1 MSWRE
6 GAEALVLPHGKRSL
20 MADIE
25 RANGH
30 RPQGLLHVLHPA
42 LMSAPRPRPEDLDFD
57 LDETLASIVSLRSKV
72 PEEAFT
78 SSFLG
83 TDRQG
88 SGVLIDNDGLVLT
101 IGYLISEA
109 ESVTLSTVNGLSVQA
124 HPVAYDY
131 ESGFGLVRAIQP
143 LGVKPMALGSS
154 AEVQERDTVIV
165 GSAGGRAY
173 AISVRVVSKREFAGY
188 WEYLLDEAIFTSPPH
203 PAWSGAALIGKS
215 GHLIGI
221 GSLIVEEA
229 RRGERPAPG
238 NMFVPIDILKPIMS
252 DMVARGPHGRSG
264 RPWLGMYTAEAEDR
278 LIITGVFSGGPADE
292 AGVEAGDAIV
302 ALNGEDVE
310 SVADFYRKI
319 WASGSAGVE
328 VTLSV
333 QREGQEIHLPIR
345 TGDRRRLMR
354 APKGH

>member
-1 MSWRE
+1 
-6 GAEALVLPHGKRSL
+6 

-42 LMSAPRPRPEDLDFD
+42 LMSAPRPKPEELDFD
-57 LDETLASIVSLRSKV
+57 LDEALGAVLGLRAKV

-88 SGVLIDNDGLVLT
+88 SAVLIDDDGLALT

-109 ESVTLSTVNGLSVQA
+109 ESVTLTTVGGKSVQA

-143 LGVKPMALGSS
+143 LGVKPMAFGSS
-154 AEVQERDTVIV
+154 AEVAERDTVIV
-165 GSAGGRAY
+165 GSAGGRPY

-203 PAWSGAALIGKS
+203 PAWSGAALIGK
-215 GHLIGI
+215 GGRLIGI

-229 RRGERPAPG
+229 RKGQRPAPG
-238 NMFVPIDILKPIMS
+238 NMFVPIDLLKPIMS
-252 DMVARGPHGRSG
+252 DMLARGPQGRSG
-264 RPWLGMYTAEAEDR
+264 RPWVGMYTAEAGGK
-278 LIITGVFSGGPADE
+278 LVITGVFSGGPADQ
-292 AGVEAGDAIV
+292 AGVEAGDVIV
-302 ALNGEDVE
+302 ALNGEDLE

-319 WASGSAGVE
+319 WASGPPGVE
-328 VTLSV
+328 ITLSV
-333 QREGQEIHLPIR
+333 NREGQDMHLAIR
-345 TGDRRRLMR
+345 TSDRRRLMR
-354 APKGH
+354 APKSH

>member
-1 MSWRE
+1 
-6 GAEALVLPHGKRSL
+6 

-42 LMSAPRPRPEDLDFD
+42 LMSAPRPKPEELDFD
-57 LDETLASIVSLRSKV
+57 LDTALSAIVGLRAKV

-88 SGVLIDNDGLVLT
+88 SAVIIDESGLALT

-109 ESVTLSTVNGLSVQA
+109 ESVMLTTVDGDTVQA

-131 ESGFGLVRAIQP
+131 ESGFGLVRAIGK
-143 LGVKPMALGSS
+143 LGVKPMPIGTSQD
-154 AEVQERDTVIV
+154 VKERDTVIV
-165 GSAGGRAY
+165 GSAGGRPY

-203 PAWSGAALIGKS
+203 PAWSGAALIGP
-215 GHLIGI
+215 GGRLVGI

-229 RRGERPAPG
+229 RKGERPAPG
-238 NMFVPIDILKPIMS
+238 NMFVPTDLFVPIKD
-252 DMVARGPHGRSG
+252 DMLARGPEGRSG
-264 RPWLGMYTAEAEDR
+264 RPWLGMYTAEAGGK
-278 LIITGVFSGGPADE
+278 LIVTGVFSGGPADQ
-292 AGVEAGDAIV
+292 AGVEAGDVIV
-302 ALNGEDVE
+302 ALNGEE
-310 SVADFYRKI
+310 LGSVAEFYRRI
-319 WASGSAGVE
+319 WKSGSPGTE

-333 QREGQEIHLPIR
+333 SREGQDMHLAIR

-354 APKGH
+354 PARRH